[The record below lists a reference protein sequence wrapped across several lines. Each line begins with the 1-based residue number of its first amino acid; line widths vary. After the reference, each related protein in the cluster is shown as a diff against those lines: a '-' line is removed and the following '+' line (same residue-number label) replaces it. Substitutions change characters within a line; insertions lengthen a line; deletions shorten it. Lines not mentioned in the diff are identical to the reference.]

1 MSELGRRRHHARER
15 ALELLYESAI
25 KERAATVILADLNT
39 RPDAYTAALVTSA
52 TTHQEVANE
61 LIGEFAVDWPLD
73 RIALVDRLI
82 MTLAVGELMMADA
95 PPLAVILDEA
105 VELAKT
111 FSTDGS
117 PSFVNGV
124 LSSVAPKALE
134 LKGGLPDA
142 GNGS

>member
-1 MSELGRRRHHARER
+1 M
-15 ALELLYESAI
+15 AI
-25 KERAATVILADLNT
+25 LDDLNT
-39 RPDAYTAALVTSA
+39 RPDEYTIALLTSA
-52 TTHQEVANE
+52 ARHEVEANE
-61 LIGEFAVDWPLD
+61 LIAEFSIDWPLE

-82 MTLAVGELMMADA
+82 MTLAVGEMLMDNA

-124 LSSVAPKALE
+124 LSSIAPRALE
-134 LKGGLPDA
+134 TKGELPDA